1 MMNFMNF
8 DLAKAI
14 TEDRRERALEA
25 SRLRRQ
31 TGLAAAREPLP
42 TPEADIVEL
51 VFPTTCEP
59 DQIGA

>member
-1 MMNFMNF
+1 MMSFMNF
-8 DLAKAI
+8 DLAKAL
-14 TEDRRERALEA
+14 TEDRRERALAA

-31 TGLAAAREPLP
+31 IGRAAAREPSP

-51 VFPTTCEP
+51 VFAMTCEP